1 MVEKQHLMGKVHGVL
16 VMTLLE
22 MLWFQVLIIV
32 YHLVLIIKKNNFLVL
47 GKGPTQEINDST
59 GAAEKEISKVN
70 TKFCLSLHYNGDEGY
85 FYVNKTYEQMNNLK
99 SKYNIS

>member
-1 MVEKQHLMGKVHGVL
+1 
-16 VMTLLE
+16 MTYNGRKTTFDGE
-22 MLWFQVLIIV
+22 GSWSFGNDFQVLIIV

-85 FYVNKTYEQMNNLK
+85 FYVNTTYEQINNLK

>member
-32 YHLVLIIKKNNFLVL
+32 YHLVLIIKKNNFSVL

-70 TKFCLSLHYNGDEGY
+70 TKLWLSLHYNGDEGY

-99 SKYNIS
+99 SKYNIN